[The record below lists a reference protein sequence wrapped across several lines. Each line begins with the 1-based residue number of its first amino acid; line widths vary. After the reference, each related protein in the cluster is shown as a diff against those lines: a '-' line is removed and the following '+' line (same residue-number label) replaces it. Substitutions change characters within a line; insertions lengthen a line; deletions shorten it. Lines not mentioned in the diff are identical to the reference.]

1 MENHGVNRAA
11 GEARRAELLRARYG
25 TPRGARAQL
34 LAPILIIVAALVGM
48 LLTFVA
54 GIGAIGAVAILLWA
68 VILLAAERFARRMR
82 VFVPVVLLAVL
93 LALSAPGW
101 ADVLTGVASVSAL
114 LGWAVVLA
122 IHPFHGLVPGV
133 TTLVVIYLWCV
144 RTGRIR

>member
-1 MENHGVNRAA
+1 MNRAA

-82 VFVPVVLLAVL
+82 RVRPGRPARRAAGPLGARLGRRAHWV
-93 LALSAPGW
+93 AP
-101 ADVLTGVASVSAL
+101 VSAL

-122 IHPFHGLVPGV
+122 IHPFHGVVPGV
-133 TTLVVIYLWCV
+133 TTLVVVYLWCV